1 MSTVDQKNNSE
12 KEQSIQRSI
21 VRYHMCVLK
30 TKYQRR
36 IKVILTSKETVLCGN
51 FCCYVLFFCLS
62 INCLVFIFAYFFCSL
77 EWNKIFIW
85 SIMPADIKFI
95 LKCHQE
101 WIILHLCP
109 YWLIPWN
116 LTDVFQKRSSF
127 YGQNYDLTSINSMIF
142 FLNLSNASKGH
153 CESMSF
159 KDKLQDD
166 SLQIQYWC
174 LFKFKGR
181 RNNL

>member
-1 MSTVDQKNNSE
+1 MWQFLLLRALLY
-12 KEQSIQRSI
+12 I
-21 VRYHMCVLK
+21 
-30 TKYQRR
+30 
-36 IKVILTSKETVLCGN
+36 
-51 FCCYVLFFCLS
+51 FCLS

-181 RNNL
+181 RNNLELALFVLPSINVRSFLEEQRLPEAALT